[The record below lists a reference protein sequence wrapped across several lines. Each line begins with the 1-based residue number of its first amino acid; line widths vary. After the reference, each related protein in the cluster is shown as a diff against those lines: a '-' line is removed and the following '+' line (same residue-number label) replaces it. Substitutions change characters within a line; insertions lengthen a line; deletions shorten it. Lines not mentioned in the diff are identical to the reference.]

1 MNVRH
6 TIKKGF
12 TLIESVLV
20 VGIFALVMGTIISSV
35 LYFYRTN
42 AHAVEQ
48 VYAIESAR
56 KGIEYLV
63 RDLREATYA
72 DNGAYPFIAIG
83 DHEVFFYSDIDQDQ
97 SVERIRYRL
106 VNGVLEKGITNASGN
121 PAVYND
127 TDELFFV
134 ISTNV
139 RNEENSTPI
148 FSYFD
153 VSGTAIVNLNNVTD
167 VIFIKVN
174 LMININP
181 NRLPEDFTLRSSAA
195 IRNLKT
201 NL

>member
-1 MNVRH
+1 MKTQDH
-6 TIKKGF
+6 AKKGF
-12 TLIESVLV
+12 TLIEMILV
-20 VGIFALVMGTIISSV
+20 VGISSLVLGTIVSSV

-48 VYAIESAR
+48 VYAIEGAR

-72 DNGAYPFIAIG
+72 DDGSYPFIAIS
-83 DHEVFFYSDIDQDQ
+83 DSEVFFYSDVDRDD

-106 VNGVLEKGITNASGN
+106 VSGVLEKGVTKAHGN
-121 PAVYND
+121 PATYSDV
-127 TDELFFV
+127 DELFSV
-134 ISTNV
+134 ISTSV
-139 RNEENSTPI
+139 RNEENNVPI

-153 VSGTAIVNLNNVTD
+153 AGGTAIADFNNVTD
-167 VIFIKVN
+167 VVFISVN
-174 LMININP
+174 LIININP
-181 NRLPEDFTLRSSAA
+181 ARLPEDFTLRSSAT

>member
-6 TIKKGF
+6 TTKKGF

-83 DHEVFFYSDIDQDQ
+83 DNEVFFYSDIDQDQ

>member
-6 TIKKGF
+6 TTKKGF
-12 TLIESVLV
+12 TLIEAVLV
-20 VGIFALVMGTIISSV
+20 VMGTIISSV

-127 TDELFFV
+127 TDELFFA